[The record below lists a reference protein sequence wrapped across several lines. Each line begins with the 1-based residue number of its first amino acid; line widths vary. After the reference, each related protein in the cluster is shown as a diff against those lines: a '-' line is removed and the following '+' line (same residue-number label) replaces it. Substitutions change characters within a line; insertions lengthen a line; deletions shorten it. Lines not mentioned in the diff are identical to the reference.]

1 MAYANWLKVNPTTG
15 SGNKTVNVSSNAA
28 HTGRNSRTTVLTI
41 SAANVAS
48 KTVNVTQQGKPQYVD
63 SQDTASAAKGGQTI
77 TISGMANSKK
87 LTFTL
92 GTGNLSITLPNK
104 YTAGGVETNNGNEI
118 SGDPGATAEYNW
130 GIVITVPVNASTG
143 ELTRQLIVTDES
155 GNEDTCLITQT
166 AGDAT
171 LTVSKTSLEL
181 TYQGTAVSFD
191 ITSNTS
197 WTIS

>member
-15 SGNKTVNVSSNAA
+15 SGNKTVNVSSTAA

-92 GTGNLSITLPNK
+92 GTGNLSITLPTK

-130 GIVITVPVNASTG
+130 SVVITVPVNASTG

-155 GNEDTCLITQT
+155 GNEDTCLITQR
-166 AGDAT
+166 GCW
-171 LTVSKTSLEL
+171 V
-181 TYQGTAVSFD
+181 
-191 ITSNTS
+191 
-197 WTIS
+197 